1 MILLYL
7 FEPWRHYVFLDLWR
21 PIQRCRCQLW
31 GLPVFACE
39 RQATSAWLKYLSLC
53 SLVRLCVLFCHL
65 FKPVST
71 SGLSSLR
78 REITEPETVSK
89 SLFVWRTTSEEKSHG
104 DGVDHGTCGK
114 GGKKKNHPE
123 RTEITFA
130 FQTGIFFRV
139 LFQPLFCWMPS
150 SMQSTAARLV
160 SSQSADDVGAPSERM
175 LLVPL
180 PWRFGTCRED
190 ALALANSVVTRT
202 AQMRNH
208 QERKRI

>member
-1 MILLYL
+1 MFLLYL
-7 FEPWRHYVFLDLWR
+7 FEPWQHYVFLDLWR
-21 PIQRCRCQLW
+21 PLQRCRCHLW

-39 RQATSAWLKYLSLC
+39 RQATSAGLKYLSLC
-53 SLVRLCVLFCHL
+53 SLGRLCVLFCHL

-71 SGLSSLR
+71 SWLSSLG

-89 SLFVWRTTSEEKSHG
+89 RSFVWRTTSKEKSRG

-114 GGKKKNHPE
+114 GGKKKKKSKKKPPE

-160 SSQSADDVGAPSERM
+160 SSVSQQM
-175 LLVPL
+175 TWVPL
-180 PWRFGTCRED
+180 FKGCC
-190 ALALANSVVTRT
+190 
-202 AQMRNH
+202 
-208 QERKRI
+208 